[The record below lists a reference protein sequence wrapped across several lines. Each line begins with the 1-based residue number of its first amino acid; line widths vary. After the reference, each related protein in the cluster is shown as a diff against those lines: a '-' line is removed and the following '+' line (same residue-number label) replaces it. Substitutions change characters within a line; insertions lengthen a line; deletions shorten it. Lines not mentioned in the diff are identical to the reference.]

1 MIEKRFL
8 VNKKFYGTVFLF
20 GLMLNVLSSCASP
33 IVFSSLIGDNISDLK
48 GQYKLEQVN
57 NNKSNET
64 YDLEYIKI
72 DFLNYS
78 NLEDI
83 DDSEFEEGNVYISN
97 SKTVAKINFPN
108 SKLSYM
114 EPVIGMLPLRS
125 DGNINYYQSYDLN
138 IEKFNINIEFFDI
151 YFFYLY
157 DNPNEL
163 YYINIEIDETSF
175 IFFKEV

>member
-1 MIEKRFL
+1 ML
-8 VNKKFYGTVFLF
+8 KKIHVVAFLF
-20 GLMLNVLSSCASP
+20 LFSLNTITSCASP
-33 IVFSSLIGDNISDLK
+33 IVFSSLIGNNISDLK

-64 YDLEYIKI
+64 YYLNYINI

-97 SKTVAKINFPN
+97 GKTVAKINFPN

-114 EPVIGMLPLRS
+114 DPVIGMLPLRS

-138 IEKFNINIEFFDI
+138 IKKFNINIGFFNI

-157 DNPNEL
+157 DNPDEL